1 VYIIKETTSSQA
13 FTAPDRSTKQVSIR
27 SIEFPPSLKEGSG
40 PMHASFALKDAKG
53 HNMPAKDAVYFTVH
67 YDKSGKLMEV
77 TSPQPIKFMG
87 KGYNAIGYI
96 E

>member
-1 VYIIKETTSSQA
+1 
-13 FTAPDRSTKQVSIR
+13 
-27 SIEFPPSLKEGSG
+27 
-40 PMHASFALKDAKG
+40 MHASFALKDANG

-87 KGYNAIGYI
+87 K
-96 E
+96 EE